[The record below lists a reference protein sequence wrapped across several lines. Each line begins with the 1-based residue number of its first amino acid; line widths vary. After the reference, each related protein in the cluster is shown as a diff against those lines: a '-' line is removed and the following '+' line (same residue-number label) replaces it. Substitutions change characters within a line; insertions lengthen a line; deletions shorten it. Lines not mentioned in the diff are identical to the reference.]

1 MARLFFGWIC
11 VNGFLAV
18 SCQKARETVHGNVSI
33 QDQVEICAT
42 GALCLYIQNS
52 KTMGSVAQTAD
63 GAICRIAVS
72 FPFSDL
78 GENSLRLG
86 VFLGVFA
93 IMALAEWALP
103 KRERSMPQ
111 GRRWLTNW
119 GIAILD
125 SLITRLVMPILPIG
139 VAIHAANQGW
149 GLLNWISLPNW
160 LSLLIAFLILDFA
173 IWLQHLLSHRIPIFW
188 KLHKV
193 HHVDRDI
200 DVSTALRFH
209 PLEILLSLIYKIVWV
224 LVFGAPAVAV
234 FLFEVVLNGAAL
246 FNHANVRLSPG
257 VDRFLRLIV
266 VTPDMHRVHHSKP
279 AAGNPFQFRFQPFH
293 MGQDVPHLCCPA
305 AGWS

>member
-1 MARLFFGWIC
+1 MQDSGFFSLFG
-11 VNGFLAV
+11 
-18 SCQKARETVHGNVSI
+18 
-33 QDQVEICAT
+33 
-42 GALCLYIQNS
+42 
-52 KTMGSVAQTAD
+52 
-63 GAICRIAVS
+63 
-72 FPFSDL
+72 L

-119 GIAILD
+119 GIVILD
-125 SLITRLVMPILPIG
+125 SLVTRLVMPILPIG

-149 GLLNWISLPNW
+149 GLLNWIALPNW

-257 VDRFLRLIV
+257 LDRFLRLIV
-266 VTPDMHRVHHSKP
+266 VTPDMHRVHHSNRPRETHSNFGFNLSIWDRIFRTYVAQPQDGHEAMTIGLDPYQDEKP
-279 AAGNPFQFRFQPFH
+279 SQFVWSLLLPFLKR
-293 MGQDVPHLCCPA
+293 
-305 AGWS
+305 